1 MDCISGSSLAMKT
14 LILNGN
20 RFSDLPSFYEEIN
33 LLFTKNLDW
42 KLGHSLDALHDI
54 LYGGFGIFEPK
65 EEIILIWQ
73 NHEKSK
79 KDLGMEPTKDFY
91 ESKIE
96 KGYSF
101 SIPLNRERLN
111 RLFTGE
117 GKTLYEIIIEIIN
130 DHKDI
135 NLVLD

>member
-1 MDCISGSSLAMKT
+1 MDSISGSSLAIKF
-14 LILNGN
+14 LIFEN
-20 RFSDLPSFYEEIN
+20 RFSDLSSFYGEAN
-33 LLFTKNLDW
+33 LLVTKNLDW

-54 LYGGFGIFEPK
+54 LYGGFGVFEPK
-65 EEIILIWQ
+65 EEIVLIWE

-79 KDLGMEPTKDFY
+79 KDLGMERTKDYY
-91 ESKIE
+91 ESTIK
-96 KGYSF
+96 KGYPF
-101 SIPLNRERLN
+101 SIALNRERLDC
-111 RLFTGE
+111 LLAGE